1 MLNALGILVMVP
13 SMIKRRLQLG
23 PGNQLFSAIGKAPG
37 APTLDLS
44 SGNPRV
50 LDR

>member
-23 PGNQLFSAIGKAPG
+23 PSNQLSSAIGKAPE
-37 APTLDLS
+37 APTLGLS
-44 SGNPRV
+44 SGKP
-50 LDR
+50 